1 MVKGFFDKT
10 LNLEEMQKI
19 KKISF
24 AFIDC
29 DIYESAIPIF
39 EYLNQRVSVGGFV
52 MIDDFSSVDEN
63 KNSIYKAWAE
73 NDYINKNFI
82 FFSNY
87 SNGQVFRKVS

>member
-39 EYLNQRVSVGGFV
+39 EYLNQKLSLILHSSNHRFTIVP
-52 MIDDFSSVDEN
+52 IFSPFNTLN
-63 KNSIYKAWAE
+63 KLFSI
-73 NDYINKNFI
+73 FI
-82 FFSNY
+82 SKTIIGKLFS
-87 SNGQVFRKVS
+87 